1 MLQALSEIGR
11 IRSVRYRLSDGI
23 FGLLSYSSPNK
34 TPEQVN
40 EIRRRLE
47 HFKTFVEYFE
57 TIDAYE
63 RARSESDT
71 KQVKVLETKLLE
83 NADVYAG
90 LASIFKNGERQEVR
104 VKLSQIEPVVDS
116 ILSGTSP
123 SKVKVE
129 ESLTTLK
136 ELRRQVEERTS
147 DDEKTAERMI
157 YGSIPTF

>member
-1 MLQALSEIGR
+1 
-11 IRSVRYRLSDGI
+11 
-23 FGLLSYSSPNK
+23 
-34 TPEQVN
+34 
-40 EIRRRLE
+40 LE

>member
-34 TPEQVN
+34 TPEQEN

-47 HFKTFVEYFE
+47 HFKTFIEYFE
-57 TIDAYE
+57 TIDAYDK
-63 RARSESDT
+63 ARSESDT
-71 KQVKVLETKLLE
+71 KQIKALETKLLE

-90 LASIFKNGERQEVR
+90 LASIFKNGEREAVR
-104 VKLSQIEPVVDS
+104 SKLSKIEIVVDS
-116 ILSGTSP
+116 ILSGTKPPTIQIQESLVTL
-123 SKVKVE
+123 KDLRKEVE
-129 ESLTTLK
+129 EK
-136 ELRRQVEERTS
+136 TS

>member
-47 HFKTFVEYFE
+47 HFKTFVQYFE

-63 RARSESDT
+63 RARSESNT
-71 KQVKVLETKLLE
+71 KQVKALETKLLE

-104 VKLSQIEPVVDS
+104 VKLSQIEPIVDS
-116 ILSGTSP
+116 ILSGTPP

>member
-47 HFKTFVEYFE
+47 HFKTFVQYFE

-63 RARSESDT
+63 RARSESNT

-90 LASIFKNGERQEVR
+90 LASIFKNGERQEVQ

-116 ILSGTSP
+116 ILSGTPP
-123 SKVKVE
+123 SKAKVE